1 MGGMKRGERAAEGG
15 GPDVKSEE
23 DCIVET
29 QARLAHEL
37 HGSVAQDLAA
47 IQMRMS
53 VWSYLAGDDPEKAAI
68 EIQSL
73 KAAVEG
79 SNRFLKQLIYVLR
92 PAPDDEGDFC
102 AALRAFVD
110 GFAEESQVRACVEI
124 AGEGTPL
131 TETAQKVLWR
141 AIREAFHNI
150 IRHASARS
158 VTVGLDLCGAE
169 GVRLVIKDDGT
180 GFDSSIL
187 DRPSGRPCLGLKGLR
202 NRLLALGGTF
212 QVDTCPGR
220 GTELRVS
227 LPGGSM
233 P

>member
-1 MGGMKRGERAAEGG
+1 MKRGQQAVEVGRQC
-15 GPDVKSEE
+15 VKSEE
-23 DCIVET
+23 DCIAEA

-53 VWSYLAGDDPEKAAI
+53 VWPYLVGDDPEKAAV

-73 KAAVEG
+73 KAAVEA
-79 SNRFLKQLIYVLR
+79 SSRLLKQLIYVLR

-102 AALRAFVD
+102 AALRTFVD
-110 GFAEESQVRACVEI
+110 GFAEQTQLRARVEI

-131 TETAQKVLWR
+131 PETVQKVLWR
-141 AIREAFHNI
+141 TIREVLHNI
-150 IRHASARS
+150 VRHASARS
-158 VTVGLDLCGAE
+158 VTVALDLCAAE
-169 GVRLVIKDDGT
+169 GVRLVITDDGR
-180 GFDSSIL
+180 GFDASIL
-187 DRPSGRPCLGLKGLR
+187 DNPSVRPCLGLKGLR
-202 NRLLALGGTF
+202 NRLLSLGGTF
-212 QVDTCPGR
+212 QVDTYPGR

-227 LPGGSM
+227 LPGVSM